1 MNAPSIP
8 QAETIAPLPPPDAA
22 DADLEL
28 AFEAITTL
36 AAQLSAA
43 PIAFISV
50 LDGHDQMVNAHEL
63 IAHADA
69 ALYRA
74 KRSGKNQ
81 FALFTAE

>member
-1 MNAPSIP
+1 MLVPACAKRGTLCSPARRQKCDDMNAPSIP

-50 LDGHDQMVNAHEL
+50 LDGHDQW
-63 IAHADA
+63 
-69 ALYRA
+69 
-74 KRSGKNQ
+74 
-81 FALFTAE
+81 